1 MLLIVRYTLIFLLSL
16 GTVFYCNAQS
26 NNIWNGA
33 NKVAA
38 KGRREVNSTATKIRK
53 FKNHLQTWGLDSN
66 YKRGLALGVRL
77 NSSGYTGLLY
87 YQLRKSRTQNNFW
100 QLSFSEIKHE
110 KQIKQVRQ
118 NKAYPELGNATP
130 FIFGKINNAYQ
141 VQLGYGHE
149 YLVLPG
155 VLEGN
160 LSVSLRLQGGFSLA
174 MLKPYYLK
182 LIYVDFNPDEYAY
195 VQEEKYTEINKDQFL
210 NATKILGASKWKE
223 GLGEM
228 KYIPG
233 AYVDAAVAIEP
244 IKNKSFIKTVTLGCN
259 ISFQTKQ
266 LEIMADQKV
275 YQWSACLYVGLSIGK
290 RWY

>member
-1 MLLIVRYTLIFLLSL
+1 MPLFIRYTLILLLSL
-16 GTVFYCNAQS
+16 GTVFCCKAQ
-26 NNIWNGA
+26 NNNVWNGA

-38 KGRREVNSTATKIRK
+38 KGRKTVNNTATKIKK

-66 YKRGLALGVRL
+66 YKRGIALGVRL
-77 NSSGYTGLLY
+77 NSTGYTGLLY
-87 YQLRKSRTQNNFW
+87 YQQRISKTQNRFY

-118 NKAYPELGNATP
+118 NKGYPELGNATP

-141 VQLGYGHE
+141 VQLGYGRE

-160 LSVSLRLQGGFSLA
+160 LSVSLRCQAGFSLA

-182 LIYVDFNPDEYAY
+182 LIYIDFNPDEHAY
-195 VQEEKYTEINKDQFL
+195 VQEEKYSEANHDQFL
-210 NATKILGASKWKE
+210 NATRILGAAKWKQ

-244 IKNKSFIKTVTLGCN
+244 IRNKSFIKTVTLGCN
-259 ISFQTKQ
+259 VSFQTKSM
-266 LEIMADQKV
+266 EIMADQKA
-275 YQWSACLYVGLSIGK
+275 YPWSIALYAGLSLGK
-290 RWY
+290 RWK